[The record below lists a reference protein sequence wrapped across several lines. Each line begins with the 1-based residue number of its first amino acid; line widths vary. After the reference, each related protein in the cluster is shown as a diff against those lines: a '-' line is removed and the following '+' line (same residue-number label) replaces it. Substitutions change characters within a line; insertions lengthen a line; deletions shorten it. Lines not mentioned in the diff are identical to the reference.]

1 MSILVNKETRVV
13 FQGITGKLG
22 RYYSQQM
29 IDYGTKVVAGV
40 TPGKAGEIVNGVPV
54 YNTVKE
60 ACQTSAADCAVLF
73 VPAPYTKDA
82 FMECIDAGI
91 SLILCLTEGVPVQ
104 DMMIVRR
111 RLVGEKTMLL
121 GPNSPG
127 IVTPGEFISGLMP
140 KEAFI
145 PGKIGIVSRSGTLTY
160 QTADILRQSGLGTST
175 CLGIGG
181 DPIVGL
187 GFVEV
192 LSLFERDKETDLIV
206 LIGEIGGQGE
216 EMAAAFIKDHMK
228 KPVVSFVAGRSAPEG
243 KTMGHAGAIISGG
256 KGTYQSKEKAFT
268 EAGVPVARIITDL
281 PKLIKKRLGF

>member
-1 MSILVNKETRVV
+1 MSILVNKKTRVV
-13 FQGITGKLG
+13 FQGITGQLG

-54 YNTVKE
+54 YNSIKE
-60 ACQTSAADCAVLF
+60 ACTASAADCAVVF

-91 SLILCLTEGVPVQ
+91 RLILCLTEGVPVQ
-104 DMMIVRR
+104 DMMIVKRK
-111 RLVGEKTMLL
+111 LAGAKTMLL

-140 KEAFI
+140 KEAFS
-145 PGKIGIVSRSGTLTY
+145 PGHIGIVSRSGTLTY
-160 QTADILRQSGLGTST
+160 QTADILRQSGYGTSS
-175 CLGIGG
+175 CMGIGG

-187 GFVEV
+187 GFVDV
-192 LSLFERDKETDLIV
+192 LRLFEKDKKTDIVV

-216 EMAAAFIKDHMK
+216 EMAAEFIKDHMK
-228 KPVVSFVAGRSAPEG
+228 KPVVSFIAGRTAPEG

-256 KGTYQSKEKAFT
+256 KGTYQSKEKAFA
-268 EAGVPVARIITDL
+268 EAGVPVATIITDL
-281 PKLIKKRLGF
+281 PKLIKKRLGS